1 MLFNSKVLFV
11 YTVLDPNSLLT
22 LNNNIPFINNNQ
34 NIENNENNEKKIENK
49 SKGQKTFYFPFLKKM
64 KKTLLHQIAFFS
76 TSLLR

>member
-1 MLFNSKVLFV
+1 MK
-11 YTVLDPNSLLT
+11 
-22 LNNNIPFINNNQ
+22 
-34 NIENNENNEKKIENK
+34 KKIENK